1 MIVRDENDP
10 ADRMRSDRIGADM
23 KLMKLMNLISS
34 SHLIINLVNNNN
46 NLQTGGAQQS

>member
-1 MIVRDENDP
+1 
-10 ADRMRSDRIGADM
+10 M
-23 KLMKLMNLISS
+23 KLMNLNLISS